1 MMSISKNYKE
11 TLIKLLL
18 LTFFLGMFLLAR
30 TYMGIYIL
38 GFRIGEYAI
47 LISFVFLF
55 LSLAQYKYKIISNSI
70 SKSSFILLVLLVT
83 SFPIFVLLSNGNFA
97 NMYTYKSSS
106 YIWSFGFLF
115 IGIRSA
121 KFVNFTKEIYYL
133 FCFSLIYIY
142 LFSIYGFPDNLQ
154 NLFLKVGDKF
164 EYHKGSDIL
173 IMFLSIFFIA
183 NRSNTLKNSKLDV
196 FIFFSALFG
205 PLLLYKSRGAFIA
218 FSLYLI
224 LEVVFLKSEF
234 KRPLKKNLI
243 LLIVSTVILLQSL
256 FIVNKNGPIVIEDI
270 SVNITSLVEFRKVPV
285 SPKEINNDFLYF
297 EEGRIFSGDGNL
309 NWRLQ
314 IWQDVVR
321 DLINEKKLF
330 IGFGYNEKFSAMDD
344 PFRSGNDGTN
354 ENVHN
359 FLINVLGRGGLI
371 HLALYLSTYYLIAKK
386 LISINNIFILNY
398 LIPII
403 FTSLFD
409 ASMENSHF
417 SLLFYFILGVMFNKR
432 NKELVN

>member
-1 MMSISKNYKE
+1 MISITKNYRE
-11 TLIKLLL
+11 TVIKFLLL
-18 LTFFLGMFLLAR
+18 VFFLGMFLLAR

-55 LSLAQYKYKIISNSI
+55 LSLAQYKHKKISNSI
-70 SKSSFILLVLLVT
+70 SKSTFLLLVFLVT
-83 SFPIFVLLSNGNFA
+83 SFPIFVILSNGNFA
-97 NMYTYKSSS
+97 NMYIYKSSS

-115 IGIRSA
+115 IGIGST
-121 KFVNFTKEIYYL
+121 KFINFTKEIYYI
-133 FCFSLIYIY
+133 FCFVLIYIY
-142 LFSIYGFPDNLQ
+142 VFSIYGIPDNLQ
-154 NLFLKVGDKF
+154 NLLLKVSDKF

-183 NRSNTLKNSKLDV
+183 NRSNISKNFKLDV
-196 FIFFSALFG
+196 FISFSALFG

-218 FSLYLI
+218 FSLYFIFEL
-224 LEVVFLKSEF
+224 VFLKSEF

-243 LLIVSTVILLQSL
+243 LLIVSTFILLQSL
-256 FIVNKNGPIVIEDI
+256 FIVNKNGPIVIDEI
-270 SVNITSLVEFRKVPV
+270 FVNISSLAEYRKVPV
-285 SPKEINNDFLYF
+285 SSNEINNHFLYF
-297 EEGRIFSGDGNL
+297 EQGRIFSGDGNL

-314 IWQDVVR
+314 IWQDVVS
-321 DLINEKKLF
+321 DLISEKKLF
-330 IGFGYNEKFSAMDD
+330 IGFGYSEKFSAMDD

-359 FLINVLGRGGLI
+359 FLINVLGRGGII
-371 HLALYLSTYYLIAKK
+371 HLALYLSIYYLIAKK
-386 LISINNIFILNY
+386 LISRNNIFILNY
-398 LIPII
+398 FIPII
-403 FTSLFD
+403 LASLFD

-417 SLLFYFILGVMFNKR
+417 SLLFYFILGIMFNKR